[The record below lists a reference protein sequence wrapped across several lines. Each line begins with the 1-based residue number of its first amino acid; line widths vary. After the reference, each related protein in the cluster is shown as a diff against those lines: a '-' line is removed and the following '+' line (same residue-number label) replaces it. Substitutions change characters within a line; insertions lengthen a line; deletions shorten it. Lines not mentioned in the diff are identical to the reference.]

1 MKIASSCTIRDL
13 VGQFP
18 NTRSV
23 FDRYGLKGCGGPEG
37 PAESLGFFARAHGV
51 ELSTLVR
58 ELQDVVDRPGEILSS
73 RRLTRRTRSTV
84 ASLKPALPLRSR
96 QAPSGERFCSS
107 PSG

>member
-37 PAESLGFFARAHGV
+37 PAESLGFFARAH
-51 ELSTLVR
+51 R
-58 ELQDVVDRPGEILSS
+58 VVIITHVGEQQE
-73 RRLTRRTRSTV
+73 V
-84 ASLKPALPLRSR
+84 VYKPALPLRSR
-96 QAPSGERFCSS
+96 QAPFGERFCSS